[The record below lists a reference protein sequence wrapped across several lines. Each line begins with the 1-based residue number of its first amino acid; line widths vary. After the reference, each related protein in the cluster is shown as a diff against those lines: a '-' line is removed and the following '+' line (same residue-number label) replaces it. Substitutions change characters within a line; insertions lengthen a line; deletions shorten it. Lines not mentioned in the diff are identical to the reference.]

1 MSWVAVAVVG
11 AAVIGGAVTAYTS
24 KEAAETAAEA
34 QTEAAQTAITYQE
47 SEFDKLQETLRP
59 YVEAGETALTAQ
71 QALIGLGGAEAQQ
84 AAITQLEESPE
95 FTETVRMGEEAIL
108 QQSAA
113 TGGLRGGNVQAAL
126 AQYRPQ
132 ILSQMI
138 ESQYAKLG
146 GLTNVGQ
153 ASAAQQ
159 AAAGMGAATSVGGYL
174 TQQGAAEAGAA
185 IAQGQAVS
193 QAVGDVAGAVGTG
206 ATLYAL
212 QGGF

>member
-1 MSWVAVAVVG
+1 MWVTVAVVG
-11 AAVIGGAVTAYTS
+11 GAVVGGVITAYAS
-24 KEAAETAAEA
+24 KEAAETAAGAQVAGAELGISEQRSQFEA
-34 QTEAAQTAITYQE
+34 
-47 SEFDKLQETLRP
+47 LQEGLKP

-71 QALIGLGGAEAQQ
+71 QALIGLGGAEAQE
-84 AAITQLEESPE
+84 AAIAQLQESPQ
-95 FTETVRMGEEAIL
+95 FAETVRMGEEAIL
-108 QQSAA
+108 QRGAA

-146 GLTNVGQ
+146 GLTNIGQ
-153 ASAAQQ
+153 ASAAQTG
-159 AAAGMGAATSVGGYL
+159 AAGMGAATNIAGLYG
-174 TQQGAAEAGAA
+174 QQGAAIAGQSLAEA
-185 IAQGQAVS
+185 QAVQ
-193 QAVGDVAGAVGTG
+193 QAVGDVTGAIGTG

>member
-1 MSWVAVAVVG
+1 MSAIAVAIVG
-11 AAVIGGAVTAYTS
+11 AAVVGGAVSYYSS
-24 KEAAETAAEA
+24 KEAAGAQIAAAEMGITA
-34 QTEAAQTAITYQE
+34 QQT
-47 SEFDKLQETLRP
+47 EFDKLQEGLRP

-84 AAITQLEESPE
+84 AAITRLETSPQ

-108 QQSAA
+108 QRGAA

-146 GLTNVGQ
+146 GLTNIGQ
-153 ASAAQQ
+153 ASAAQTG
-159 AAAGMGAATSVGGYL
+159 AAGMGAATNIANLYG
-174 TQQGAAEAGAA
+174 QQGAAIAGQSLATA
-185 IAQGQAVS
+185 
-193 QAVGDVAGAVGTG
+193 QAVGDITGTAGTLGTLKLMG
-206 ATLYAL
+206 E
-212 QGGF
+212 F